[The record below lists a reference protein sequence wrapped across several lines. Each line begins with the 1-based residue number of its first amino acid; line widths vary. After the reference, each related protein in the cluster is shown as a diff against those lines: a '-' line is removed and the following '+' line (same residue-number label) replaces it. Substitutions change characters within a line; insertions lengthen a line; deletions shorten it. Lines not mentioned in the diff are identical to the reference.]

1 MVDNVDKHLIPTI
14 PYELLSLIIDDTVF
28 VQALEISLI
37 FTTIDDLIYFI
48 QYMQINDLY
57 YQKYL
62 KYKDKY
68 LNLESQIGGG
78 RFTGNK
84 LTHNSQKQKILIQK
98 HKQERNNLAQ
108 A

>member
-48 QYMQINDLY
+48 
-57 YQKYL
+57 
-62 KYKDKY
+62 
-68 LNLESQIGGG
+68 
-78 RFTGNK
+78 
-84 LTHNSQKQKILIQK
+84 
-98 HKQERNNLAQ
+98 
-108 A
+108 